1 VRRAAPVQSGEV
13 LAGKYRVEE
22 VLGSGGMGVVVA
34 AVHLQLGRRVALKFM
49 LPDGLADPETVERFS
64 REACAAVQLR
74 SEHVARIIDVD
85 ELDDGR
91 PYIVMEYLEGTD
103 LATVLQAEKALPV
116 PTVADYVIQAL
127 DALAE
132 AHALGI
138 VHRDLKPR
146 NLFLARR
153 ADGSALVKVLDFG
166 ISKVSP
172 RIGAP
177 SLTQTQSLIGSPAY
191 MSPEQLWSSKLV
203 DVRSD
208 IWSLGVIL
216 YELVSGH
223 LPFGAST
230 FSSQVLKVVL
240 EPLPPIDA
248 PGPVPDEFEAVVER
262 CLAKDP
268 AHRFENVAQLAG
280 SLEPLALPSAGP
292 IVERIRRIVS
302 EAPAPLSASSVPDSV
317 PSALLSLDTATRA
330 SSLGSTATLA
340 PPRFAQESMLTDG
353 LAVVSGRRSAGA
365 GRRWKFVALGA
376 ALAVIGG
383 GAAALYGMSRES
395 HERLLRLY
403 VEQGRAAVVTGDS
416 MRGLAYL
423 GAAYRDGA
431 RGEVVDVLLGSAARA
446 LGGELLVLHD
456 PDRILPMP
464 EFSPDGRQILTN
476 GDDGVSQL
484 WDASTGALLTSIP
497 GTSHR
502 GWFVDVDSAFSPDS
516 SRIAVRR
523 AGDRDVDIRDARTGD
538 LVYRLSGHADEIMQS
553 SFSPDGRRI
562 LTSSRDGSVR
572 IWSAGTGAQLLR
584 LAGAESIA
592 SAVWR
597 PDGTRVAAG
606 TTDGTLLLWD
616 ASTGRLVGT
625 WKGHDRSVQVRFSPD
640 GTRLA
645 TASWDGKVRIWDPDA
660 GESLV
665 TLNNGSAATLG
676 LFFPDGRRLV
686 SAGAAAKVWDVQ
698 TGALLYTLEGHR
710 GSIQLAQVSTDGTR
724 ILTTGGDETA
734 RLWDARD
741 GELLWTYVGVRWSA
755 SLDRSGKRVIAALTD
770 GTARV
775 WDAHRTAHDRVLR
788 GHRVDVR
795 SARFSPDGTRILTAS
810 SDRTIKLWETATG
823 RELASTAAEP
833 SKQGFVAW
841 SPDGARFL
849 TIDDRTAKIWD
860 VRTMRPV
867 LGLVGH
873 TAPLWPGGRAGFSTD
888 GRKVVTASEDR
899 TARIWD
905 ATTGRELLR
914 LEGHQHRVNAAEFS
928 PDGAAV
934 VTACEDGTAR
944 VWSAATG
951 RVLATLEGHA
961 EALVSATF
969 DRSGTRILTTS
980 SDRTAKI
987 WDART
992 GSLLL
997 SLEGHTQQVNR
1008 SDFQPGGAL
1017 IVTSSID
1024 GTARLWDSRDGR
1036 LLGTIATQ
1044 PWIGEATFS
1053 PDGKRVL
1060 TASNDGTARTWEV
1073 PAMPWTE
1080 GELDRF
1086 LRCRVPFRFEK
1097 GRLSPART
1105 DPALCKG
1112 PVNQLVGG
1120 PRESSQA
1127 AHSVGGSLPNR

>member
-1 VRRAAPVQSGEV
+1 
-13 LAGKYRVEE
+13 
-22 VLGSGGMGVVVA
+22 MGVVVA

-49 LPDGLADPETVERFS
+49 LPDGAADPETVARFA
-64 REACAAVQLR
+64 REAAAAVQLR

-103 LATVLQAEKALPV
+103 LATVLHAEKALPV
-116 PTVADYVIQAL
+116 PTVAHYVIQAL

-132 AHALGI
+132 AHTLGI

-166 ISKVSP
+166 ISKVTP
-172 RIGAP
+172 TIGAP

-191 MSPEQLWSSKLV
+191 MSPEQLWSSKLA

-240 EPLPPIDA
+240 EPVPPIDA
-248 PGPVPDEFEAVVER
+248 PQPVPDEFEEIVKR

-280 SLEPLALPSAGP
+280 SLEPLAPPSVCP
-292 IVERIRRIVS
+292 IVERIRKIVR
-302 EAPAPLSASSVPDSV
+302 EAPALLSAASQPNPVPA
-317 PSALLSLDTATRA
+317 ALLSRDTATRA
-330 SSLGSTATLA
+330 LSLASTATQ
-340 PPRFAQESMLTDG
+340 PPTRFAQEPELADG
-353 LAVVSGRRSAGA
+353 FAVVSGRRRAGRA
-365 GRRWKFVALGA
+365 GRRWKLVALVA
-376 ALAVIGG
+376 ALSVIGG
-383 GAAALYGMSRES
+383 GAAALHAMSRES
-395 HERLLRLY
+395 HGRLLRLH
-403 VEQGRAAVVTGDS
+403 VEQGRAALVTGDA

-431 RGEVVDVLLGSAARA
+431 RGAAVDVLLGSAARA
-446 LGGELLVLHD
+446 LGGELLVLRE
-456 PDRILPMP
+456 PDRMIRMQ
-464 EFSPDGRQILTN
+464 EFSPDGRRILTSS
-476 GDDGVSQL
+476 DDGVSQI
-484 WDASTGALLTSIP
+484 WDATTGALLASIP
-497 GTSHR
+497 GTGFR
-502 GWFVDVDSAFSPDS
+502 GWFVDVDSAFSPDGR
-516 SRIAVRR
+516 RIALRR
-523 AGDRDVDIRDARTGD
+523 AGHRDVDVRDVRTGG
-538 LVYRLSGHADEIMQS
+538 LVYRLSGHSDDVIHS

-572 IWSAGTGAQLLR
+572 IWSADTGGQLLR
-584 LAGAESIA
+584 LSGAESIA

-597 PDGTRVAAG
+597 PDGARVAAG
-606 TTDGTLLLWD
+606 TADGTVHMWD
-616 ASTGRLVGT
+616 ANTGRLVGT
-625 WKGHDRSVQVRFSPD
+625 WKGHEQSVLVRFSPD

-645 TASWDGKVRIWDPDA
+645 TGSWDGKARIWDPDA
-660 GESLV
+660 GELLV
-665 TLNNGSAATLG
+665 TLDDDSATG
-676 LFFPDGRRLV
+676 MGVFFPDGRRIV
-686 SAGAAAKVWDVQ
+686 SAGSAAKVWDVQ

-710 GSIQLAQVSTDGTR
+710 GSIQVSQVSPDGTR

-741 GELLWTYVGVRWSA
+741 GELLWTYAGVRWSA
-755 SLDRSGKRVIAALTD
+755 SLDRSGRRVIAALTD

-788 GHRVDVR
+788 GHREDVR

-823 RELASTAAEP
+823 RELASTTPEP

-860 VRTMRPV
+860 VRTMRPIV
-867 LGLVGH
+867 GLVGH
-873 TAPLWPGGRAGFSTD
+873 AEPLWRGGRAGFSPD

-914 LEGHQHRVNAAEFS
+914 LQGHRYAVKSAEFS

-934 VTACEDGTAR
+934 VTACDDGTAR

-987 WDART
+987 WNART
-992 GSLLL
+992 ASLLS

-1008 SDFQPGGAL
+1008 SDFQPSGDL
-1017 IVTSSID
+1017 VVTSSID

-1053 PDGKRVL
+1053 PDGKWVL
-1060 TASNDGTARTWEV
+1060 TASSDRTARTWEV
-1073 PAMPWTE
+1073 PTMPWNAD
-1080 GELDRF
+1080 ELDRF
-1086 LRCRVPFRFEK
+1086 LRCRVPYRAEG
-1097 GRLSPART
+1097 GRLSAART

-1112 PVNQLVGG
+1112 VRV
-1120 PRESSQA
+1120 PRPRRLESST
-1127 AHSVGGSLPNR
+1127 R